1 MLEYTAYESTSI
13 STNPIPIM
21 VLIMLGL
28 RDKDFLIS
36 TPAEAVFSILVV
48 TT

>member
-1 MLEYTAYESTSI
+1 
-13 STNPIPIM
+13 
-21 VLIMLGL
+21 LGL